1 MAISRPSSRSSI
13 SRRPTAPWWSWTRPT
28 PPASTDRAAPAGS
41 RSWGSATAC
50 WPPSTREA
58 RPSAREAPGWRG
70 RASSG
75 TGSSTTPAPSSTRP
89 RPCPCSRRRWRP
101 ASSSSSASPTAGTT
115 STGRPPSFGESW
127 APPACPHRAR
137 PRSSRSWSA
146 TSPRPWPSRKAS
158 PPRASTPGR
167 SVRRRCRRGRPA
179 CGSRC
184 AIPWATATC
193 CGSRARW
200 RGSGTPRWWPRPSG
214 PGGSARPCLPS
225 EVRPRAGERPSRGRP
240 GLGPRPPL
248 APFHADGGVRGRR
261 SSGGRPRG
269 RPLPHRRPRPAAES
283 VYLSFDNAYH
293 GDTLGAAAVGGV
305 ELFHETFRPILLPA
319 LKTPAPY
326 CYRCPL
332 GREPADCPIDRGE
345 ELEAVLAREG
355 GRVCAVVLEPLVQAA
370 AGMLVQPEGFL
381 TRVAEACRRHG
392 VLRILDEVATGFGRT
407 GTLLACQREGVTPD
421 LLCLA
426 KGLTGGTLP
435 LAATLATDAVYRAF
449 LGRYEEYRHFFHGH
463 TYTGNPL
470 GCAAAL
476 ATLGLLADGSLLRG
490 VAAKARVLRE
500 ALAPLER
507 HRHVGEIRQ
516 AGLMCGVELVADRET
531 KARFDPGDRVAYRLC
546 LAMRERGVFIR
557 PLGDVIVLMPPL
569 TVTEDELRHLAG
581 SLHAVLVERFGA

>member
-1 MAISRPSSRSSI
+1 MRS
-13 SRRPTAPWWSWTRPT
+13 
-28 PPASTDRAAPAGS
+28 DRA
-41 RSWGSATAC
+41 RV
-50 WPPSTREA
+50 
-58 RPSAREAPGWRG
+58 
-70 RASSG
+70 
-75 TGSSTTPAPSSTRP
+75 
-89 RPCPCSRRRWRP
+89 
-101 ASSSSSASPTAGTT
+101 
-115 STGRPPSFGESW
+115 
-127 APPACPHRAR
+127 
-137 PRSSRSWSA
+137 
-146 TSPRPWPSRKAS
+146 
-158 PPRASTPGR
+158 
-167 SVRRRCRRGRPA
+167 SVRPEDV
-179 CGSRC
+179 
-184 AIPWATATC
+184 
-193 CGSRARW
+193 RAW
-200 RGSGTPRWWPRPSG
+200 DLAHLWHPFTQMAEYAAGDP
-214 PGGSARPCLPS
+214 LVV
-225 EVRPRAGERPSRGRP
+225 VRAEGHY
-240 GLGPRPPL
+240 LI
-248 APFHADGGVRGRR
+248 DDRGRR
-261 SSGGRPRG
+261 LFDATSALWCNLFGHRVPEIDGAIRAQLERLAHSTLLGATHPGAAELARRLVELAPPGLDHVFFSDDGATAIESALKIAFQYRRLTRG
-269 RPLPHRRPRPAAES
+269 PEAAAES

-392 VLRILDEVATGFGRT
+392 VLLILDEVATGFGRT

-490 VAAKARVLRE
+490 VEAKARVLRE

-581 SLHAVLVERFGA
+581 AVHAVLRERFGP